1 MLKDTTLSVKIS
13 IGFGILILIAFVL
26 GMVAIVNMKTVE
38 HKSTKL
44 AYEYAPEV
52 EMANGME
59 RNYRLAMYNMRGY
72 GLTGNENYLRNAK
85 DNISKVKVSLNEAKM
100 HGVKYPALVK
110 LIQGVT
116 ETEKA
121 LVDYEKL
128 MDETE
133 QINIDVK
140 KERAILD
147 EAAGLYMKS
156 CNSFLAN
163 QNNALDKEINSGT
176 TTIIQFQERHD
187 KISWINDIIDVGN
200 DTRVKNFKAQAIRD
214 TSIMKNALT
223 NFSKMDD
230 LLRKIRT
237 ITRKPFDISQLN
249 EIEKSK
255 NEYQNGMK
263 SLLKDLTRLQELAK
277 ERDRVG
283 TIVVKAAESISRAGV
298 NITNQYS
305 KEAAEELSSASS
317 IMITG
322 LIIALILGVII
333 AILIIRSITKPII
346 IAVQTISDGN
356 SQVVSA
362 SNEISSS
369 SIALAEGATQ
379 QASAV
384 EEVSATVE
392 ESTAINNQNAEN
404 SREANTLATTANESA
419 SLGNEKIKDLMTSM
433 EGISTSSE
441 QIAKIIK
448 TIDEIAFQTN
458 LLALNAAVEAARAGE
473 HGLGFAVV
481 AEEVKNLAQR
491 SANAAKETADII
503 EESIEQIKNGN
514 TIAQETNEAFED
526 IVDKVQKTSNIIG
539 EISTSVNEQAE
550 GMNQVAS
557 AMGQIDEITQQN
569 AASSEEAAAAAEE
582 LNAQA
587 LSMLDSVAEIAK
599 MVGIDVNTQ
608 SATHTS
614 TTRRVSSK
622 PKQISHITHKS
633 QTKPKSK
640 KQQPPKATG
649 HDDVFP
655 LDEGDLKHF

>member
-72 GLTGNENYLRNAK
+72 GLTGSENYLRNAR
-85 DNISKVKVSLNEAKM
+85 DNISQVKVSLNEAKM
-100 HGVKYPALVK
+100 HGVKYPGLVK
-110 LIQGVT
+110 LIKGVT

-121 LVDYEKL
+121 LADYEKL

-133 QINIDVK
+133 QRSGVIEEDRK
-140 KERAILD
+140 LSDK
-147 EAAGLYMKS
+147 AAGSYMKS
-156 CNSFLAN
+156 CNAFLAN
-163 QNNALDKEINSGT
+163 QNSALDKEIESGQA
-176 TTIIQFQERHD
+176 TINQLQERHN
-187 KISWINDIIDVGN
+187 KVSWINDIIDVGN
-200 DTRVKNFKAQAIRD
+200 DTRVKNFKAQALRD
-214 TSIMKNALT
+214 TSIMKGALT

-237 ITRKPFDISQLN
+237 ITRKPFDISQLD

-255 NEYQNGMK
+255 NDYQTAMK
-263 SLLKDLTRLQELAK
+263 GLLENLTRLQELAK

-283 TIVVKAAESISRAGV
+283 TIVVKAAEAISKAGV

-305 KEAAEELSSASS
+305 KEAASELSSASS

-333 AILIIRSITKPII
+333 AIIIIRSITKPII
-346 IAVQTISDGN
+346 TAVQTISDGN

-404 SREANTLATTANESA
+404 SREANSLATTANESA
-419 SLGNEKIKDLMTSM
+419 SRGNEKIKDLMSSM
-433 EGISTSSE
+433 DGISTSSE
-441 QIAKIIK
+441 KIAKIIK

-514 TIAQETNEAFED
+514 SIAQETNEAFED

-550 GMNQVAS
+550 GMNQVAT

-608 SATHTS
+608 SAPQSSSH
-614 TTRRVSSK
+614 RRVSSK
-622 PKQISHITHKS
+622 PKQIVHKTPS
-633 QTKPKSK
+633 KPKAK
-640 KQQPPKATG
+640 KQPPQATG

>member
-1 MLKDTTLSVKIS
+1 MLKNVTLSVKIS

-26 GMVAIVNMKTVE
+26 GVVAIVNMKIVE
-38 HKSTKL
+38 TKSTKL
-44 AYEYAPEV
+44 AYEYVPEV
-52 EMANGME
+52 ELANGME

-72 GLTGNENYLRNAK
+72 GLTGNKNYLRSAK
-85 DNISKVKVSLNEAKM
+85 DNIARVKTRLNEAKM
-100 HGVKYPALVK
+100 HGIKYPILIK

-116 ETEKA
+116 KTEKA
-121 LVDYEKL
+121 LSDYEKL
-128 MDETE
+128 MHETE
-133 QINIDVK
+133 QITNTLSKDRK
-140 KERAILD
+140 KLD
-147 EAAGLYMKS
+147 KYANSYMK
-156 CNSFLAN
+156 NSNNYLSA
-163 QNNALDKEINSGT
+163 QNIKLDKDIDNISSGNKLKLRHAKITLIN
-176 TTIIQFQERHD
+176 
-187 KISWINDIIDVGN
+187 NVIDLGN
-200 DTRVKNFKAQAIRD
+200 DTRVKNFKSQTLRKPSIIRD
-214 TSIMKNALT
+214 ALNNFPKIESLIEKMKMVTTKQNDINAL
-223 NFSKMDD
+223 NAILKSGNNYKEAMKD
-230 LLRKIRT
+230 LLANW
-237 ITRKPFDISQLN
+237 S
-249 EIEKSK
+249 
-255 NEYQNGMK
+255 
-263 SLLKDLTRLQELAK
+263 RLQELGK

-305 KEAAEELSSASS
+305 KEAADELSNASS

-322 LIIALILGVII
+322 LIIALIFGVII
-333 AILIIRSITKPII
+333 AFLIIKSITKPII
-346 IAVQTISDGN
+346 SAVQTISDGN

-369 SIALAEGATQ
+369 SISLAEGATQ
-379 QASAV
+379 QASSV
-384 EEVSATVE
+384 EEVSATIE

-404 SREANTLATTANESA
+404 SREANNLATTANQSA

-441 QIAKIIK
+441 KIAKIIK

-539 EISTSVNEQAE
+539 EISTSVNDQAE

-608 SATHTS
+608 SATQ
-614 TTRRVSSK
+614 SSNNK
-622 PKQISHITHKS
+622 NRIIHQQKIVQNKS
-633 QTKPKSK
+633 IKKISK
-640 KQQPPKATG
+640 KAFHKENISKT
-649 HDDVFP
+649 DDVFP
-655 LDEGDLKHF
+655 LYEHDLKEF